1 MALKTKNRKTY
12 TLSLDVDLMEELD
25 AFCDKERRT
34 RSSAIEL
41 AVEMYLDR
49 ARKDKEDE

>member
-1 MALKTKNRKTY
+1 MALKAKNRKTY

-25 AFCDKERRT
+25 SYCDKERRT

-41 AVEMYLDR
+41 AVEMYLAK
-49 ARKDKEDE
+49 ARDDKEDE